1 MKIPKFKLSNIV
13 NNISIYNKL
22 TDNYYSDVSRNVKN
36 SNLSFIINNIIINV
50 IKDIQNNPSILIYF
64 NYDIDEY
71 LKIEDIILNGLE
83 YPGVYDDFKTEL
95 IRKNEIAINNER
107 KIKRFINK
115 YYFLTCINKA
125 RKNNTQVN
133 FN

>member
-50 IKDIQNNPSILIYF
+50 IKDIQNNPSILLYF

-115 YYFLTCINKA
+115 SYFLTCINKA